1 MQDFRNLKVWQ
12 KAHALTL
19 DVYRSTRQFP
29 KNERYGLTAQL
40 RRSCASIPANIAEGC
55 ARGGD
60 MDFARF
66 VSIAAGSAS
75 ETDYHLLLARDLGY
89 VEASVY
95 GRLLEQVAEVRRML
109 NSFERT
115 LRGVSEQA
123 HHRTNASSNNE
134 RDARLIA
141 NS

>member
-19 DVYRSTRQFP
+19 AVYRETRNFP
-29 KNERYGLTAQL
+29 SDEKFGITSQL
-40 RRSCASIPANIAEGC
+40 RRSCASIPANLAEGC

-60 MDFARF
+60 IASARF
-66 VSIAAGSAS
+66 VNVAAASAS
-75 ETDYHLLLARDLGY
+75 ETDYHLLLARDLQY
-89 VEASVY
+89 
-95 GRLLEQVAEVRRML
+95 LEESIYQPLFEQLTEVKRML

-115 LRGVSEQA
+115 LRSNSE
-123 HHRTNASSNNE
+123 
-134 RDARLIA
+134 LLLA

>member
-19 DVYRSTRQFP
+19 AVYRETRNFP
-29 KNERYGLTAQL
+29 ADEKFGIVSQL
-40 RRSCASIPANIAEGC
+40 RRSCASIAANLAEGC

-60 MDFARF
+60 IDFARF
-66 VSIAAGSAS
+66 VNVAAASAS
-75 ETDYHLLLARDLGY
+75 ETDYHLLLARDLHY
-89 VEASVY
+89 LDELIYQQLFDQIS
-95 GRLLEQVAEVRRML
+95 EVKRML

-115 LRGVSEQA
+115 LRSNSE
-123 HHRTNASSNNE
+123 
-134 RDARLIA
+134 LMLA